1 MRLQIRVTPK
11 TAETPL
17 KFELLTEDKAKLGD
31 VSVPDLIAMVQQFSS
46 CFRYVDEK

>member
-17 KFELLTEDKAKLGD
+17 KFELVNEDKAKLGD
-31 VSVPDLIAMVQQFSS
+31 VSLADLVAMVQQFSS
-46 CFRYVDEK
+46 CFRYVEEK